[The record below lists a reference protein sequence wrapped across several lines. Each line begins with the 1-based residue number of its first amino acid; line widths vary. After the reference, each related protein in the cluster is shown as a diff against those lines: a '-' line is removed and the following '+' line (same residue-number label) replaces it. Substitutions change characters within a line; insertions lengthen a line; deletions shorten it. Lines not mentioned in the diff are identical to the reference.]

1 MTERLVKMNRHQIN
15 KIIDGVQ
22 TTLVMGLDAAAAAG
36 LFGAKK
42 DYALKLI
49 SDCSNTIDEI
59 QKIIDDSDP
68 DEGHSDPN
76 TGAAG

>member
-1 MTERLVKMNRHQIN
+1 
-15 KIIDGVQ
+15 
-22 TTLVMGLDAAAAAG
+22 MGLDAAAAAG